1 LKADGDVILNS
12 LAKKSKPGGEM
23 KDRFSNHKPLAQH
36 ISVVLTILTI
46 LLLVMSCGR
55 FIPQRGLTSNVNT
68 NASNTDAVNNS
79 STNFDSGK
87 YSELLARKKE
97 FIQMTPPVKID
108 PKAVIKGKVIVV
120 SQGLESSTDDS
131 MLSRGL
137 ADYRLAK
144 SIDELETIIQVVC
157 SKGGQVAVYKGKDD
171 RKATGFTSN
180 CKVSIIDY
188 KTPAVIAQKNFSNSK
203 PPEVIRSIEPDAK
216 DEYLMPRPLADI
228 IRYIDSFKVDKEIR
242 SDYPLSAKELLRVPL
257 QVSIDPA
264 PVIKGKVM
272 FAQRVE
278 YGNINPFNPT
288 TTDYS
293 DLGVNYG
300 FGYEKLAT
308 RSSDVTTLVNIV
320 CAKGSQIGKV
330 GNVTEFSSKCEI
342 SLVDYKTMTVFAQK
356 TIENKNLEQGAPKE
370 SFPTDWVVKQ
380 PKDEITAYLQGLP
393 VS

>member
-1 LKADGDVILNS
+1 
-12 LAKKSKPGGEM
+12 M

-36 ISVVLTILTI
+36 ISVMLTILTI

-55 FIPQRGLTSNVNT
+55 FIPQRGQTSNVNT

-97 FIQMTPPVKID
+97 FVQMTPPVKID
-108 PKAVIKGKVIVV
+108 PKAVIKGKVVVV

-188 KTPAVIAQKNFSNSK
+188 KAPAVIAQKNFSNSK

-278 YGNINPFNPT
+278 YGNIDPFNPT

-293 DLGVNYG
+293 DLGINYG